1 MAQDILAVMR
11 DRAIARIANAR
22 NAKPEDVKVD
32 PALLL
37 AIFSAVLQ
45 LLAQCKKK
53 DKDVNLQLAIQ
64 KPTMLQQLS
73 LRQAII
79 KELGSRKEFRK
90 NASEIMQALIEVGA
104 GATPE
109 EINTL
114 LKQAGLT
121 Q

>member
-1 MAQDILAVMR
+1 
-11 DRAIARIANAR
+11 
-22 NAKPEDVKVD
+22 
-32 PALLL
+32 
-37 AIFSAVLQ
+37 
-45 LLAQCKKK
+45 
-53 DKDVNLQLAIQ
+53 
-64 KPTMLQQLS
+64 MLQQLS